1 MKFTADKDIGRK
13 VKVIAWCVPGIGPGL
28 HQHLVCGEV
37 GTLVKIKETPTTPD
51 GNYKVQ
57 LKGGE
62 WWFRACDIV
71 DAESACTCDDTAK
84 KVVTDPC
91 IVHDRPDPDP
101 ADEAGRRLLAMEAE
115 LSRQDYG
122 DNRFKCITC
131 GQGFSSAEEINDHID
146 ANHNEGYG
154 DDDPTS

>member
-62 WWFRACDIV
+62 RYNLPM
-71 DAESACTCDDTAK
+71 T
-84 KVVTDPC
+84 
-91 IVHDRPDPDP
+91 
-101 ADEAGRRLLAMEAE
+101 
-115 LSRQDYG
+115 
-122 DNRFKCITC
+122 
-131 GQGFSSAEEINDHID
+131 
-146 ANHNEGYG
+146 
-154 DDDPTS
+154 TSWTWHGLTN